1 MCIRMRPIEFGAGRL
16 AVRLRQRF
24 RYGPRAG
31 LRYFCSHP
39 AFRAQPF
46 RVAWRAVMWEFLRL
60 GRRDVTLTVHGDCRM
75 KVYPPARGHGF
86 DGLLYC
92 FRELYEPG
100 VRAALLAELKPGFVA
115 YDIGANIGLWTL
127 LMSRLVSPGGSV
139 VAFEPV
145 PTPAARLRD
154 NLSLSRAQSVTVE
167 EVALGCTSGTARI
180 FVPGGGDFG
189 AASLAPESESD
200 WPVDVALI
208 RLDDYWAESGAPMV
222 DFVKIDAEGSE
233 PRILE
238 GGRTFFAR
246 CRPVVHCE
254 VSLAKLAPLGQ
265 RASDIHGFFAEL
277 GYESFVWD
285 GSTQAFRQSNDMAEE
300 NVLFTSLHDAA
311 TR

>member
-1 MCIRMRPIEFGAGRL
+1 MSNRLRLIEFREGRL
-16 AVRLRQRF
+16 AVRVHHRF
-24 RYGPRAG
+24 RYGLKAG
-31 LRYFCSHP
+31 LRYFRNHP
-39 AFRAQPF
+39 AFRAHPF
-46 RVAWRAVMWEFLRL
+46 RVIWRVVVWEFLRL
-60 GRRDVTLTVHGDCRM
+60 GGRDVTLRVHGDCRM
-75 KVYPPARGHGF
+75 KIYPPARGHGF

-100 VRAALLAELKPGFVA
+100 VRAAIRAELKRGFIA

-145 PTPAARLRD
+145 PTPAARLRE
-154 NLSLSRAQSVTVE
+154 NLSLSRAQSVTIE

-189 AASLAPESESD
+189 AASLAAESESD

-208 RLDDYWAESGAPMV
+208 TLDDYWVESGAPMV

-238 GGRTFFAR
+238 GGRTFFAK

-254 VSLAKLAPLGQ
+254 VSLAKLGPLGH
-265 RASDIHGFFAEL
+265 RASDIHGFFTEL
-277 GYESFVWD
+277 GYESYVWD
-285 GSTQAFRQSNDMAEE
+285 GSAQVFRRSNDMSEE
-300 NVLFTSLHDAA
+300 NVLF
-311 TR
+311 RPRP